1 MIKTVSSISP
11 GAVTDDPDEAQRFA
25 FAQAIDE
32 NRDQWGR
39 PKIMLPDGKRE
50 TGYRRAS
57 SYGSPLEDDSQ
68 LVKWKMRQVA
78 RGVARRPDIGLAV
91 TRAEVGLDGSKD
103 AAKKAKGAIN
113 ELCEQAMEVVESGAK
128 ASIGTSLHH
137 ICEKFDLGKDPGYV
151 PDQWRP
157 DVDAY
162 LGLVRGFRML
172 SVERFVVQD
181 DHKVAGTT
189 DRVVEVLWPL
199 MAPDGTVIEPG
210 SVLIGDV
217 KTSQSM
223 DFAGCKFGVQCWV
236 YATGVPYDPI
246 AKQRIEWGHDAP
258 RTDWALIFHAPS
270 GQGTAKLYWV
280 DLVTAAE
287 AAHDVREIY
296 LWRNKRGKALIEGG
310 KPGED
315 FTETCANAA
324 SERELVEA
332 YKRAVL
338 VGSWNEVLKARFG
351 RRKLELAQSVS
362 IEASK

>member
-1 MIKTVSSISP
+1 MIKTVSGINTGYVP
-11 GAVTDDPDEAQRFA
+11 DDPDEARRFA
-25 FAQAIDE
+25 FSQAIDD

-39 PKIMLPDGKRE
+39 PKIMLPDGSRE

-78 RGVARRPDIGLAV
+78 RGVARRPDIGLAI
-91 TRAEVGLDGSKD
+91 TRAEVGLEGAPA

-137 ICEKFDLGKDPGYV
+137 ICEKLDLGKDPGHV

-162 LGLVRGFRML
+162 RDLVRGFRML

-181 DHKVAGTT
+181 DHRVAGTT
-189 DRVVEVLWPL
+189 DRVVEVTWPL
-199 MAPDGTVIEPG
+199 LTPAGTIIDPG
-210 SVLIGDV
+210 AVLIGDV

-223 DFAGCKFGVQCWV
+223 DFAGCKFGVQCWI

-270 GQGTAKLYWV
+270 GQGKAKLYWV
-280 DLVTAAE
+280 DLTTAEE

-310 KPGED
+310 RPGED
-315 FTETCANAA
+315 FTETCARATGLAELKAA
-324 SERELVEA
+324 
-332 YKRAVL
+332 YQRAVA

-351 RRKLELAQSVS
+351 RRKLELA
-362 IEASK
+362 EAEQVAQ